1 MCFVRLSSDSKG
13 GGGFMYRP
21 NFVAVV
27 VPYNG
32 QCRPCRHFKSTTE
45 ESQLSAIRT
54 SMRRAYGKAV
64 CLTPTYGGAVVD
76 VLNDRK
82 KPMQAARRIFCP
94 EYT

>member
-1 MCFVRLSSDSKG
+1 
-13 GGGFMYRP
+13 MYLP

-45 ESQLSAIRT
+45 ESQRSAIRT
-54 SMRRAYGKAV
+54 SMRTAYGNAV

-82 KPMQAARRIFCP
+82 KPMQVARRIFCP
-94 EYT
+94 ELTFYRDTQLSM